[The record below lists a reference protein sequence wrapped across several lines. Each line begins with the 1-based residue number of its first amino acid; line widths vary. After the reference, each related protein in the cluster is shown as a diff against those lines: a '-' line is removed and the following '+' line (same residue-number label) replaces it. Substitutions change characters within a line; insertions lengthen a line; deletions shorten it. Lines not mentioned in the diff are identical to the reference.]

1 MREQSRIDRNTKP
14 PSISAASYFAC
25 RKTLMNQ
32 SAVTSFPVTDRVNQ
46 ALEVTLRGVDEL
58 LPKDEWV
65 QKLARSEATGVPLRI
80 KLGLDPTAPDIH
92 LGHTVA
98 IEKLRQFQEL
108 GHQAVLL
115 IGDFTATIGDPSGRS
130 VTRPPL
136 SREQV
141 LENAETYTKQAFKI
155 LDRDRT
161 EIVYNGDWFRKMTY
175 EEVLK
180 LNSRVTM
187 QQMLAREDFKARVEG
202 GKEVRLHE
210 MQYPIMQGWDSVEI
224 RADVEL
230 GGTDQLF
237 NILVGRDLQKEE
249 GMLPQIA
256 MTMPLLE
263 GLDGVRKMSKSYG
276 NYVGVDEAPEM
287 MFGKMMSASDELMDR
302 YYLVLLG
309 EKRDMGLHPMEAK
322 KLLAWKI
329 TARYHDSAAADAAR
343 SDWETRFS
351 KRDLAAADLPEV
363 EIASLP
369 AGMNALALVS
379 FLFENVFQVKKSN
392 GVLRKE
398 HFTPGAIQLN
408 DVKMTDPSA
417 VLELAP
423 GNVLRLSKKHAVRF
437 K

>member
-1 MREQSRIDRNTKP
+1 MTIDEQLDILMAGTATVIGRE
-14 PSISAASYFAC
+14 
-25 RKTLMNQ
+25 
-32 SAVTSFPVTDRVNQ
+32 
-46 ALEVTLRGVDEL
+46 EL
-58 LPKDEWV
+58 KERL
-65 QKLARSEATGVPLRI
+65 KLGRPLRV
-80 KLGLDPTAPDIH
+80 KLGVDPTAPDIH

-98 IEKLRQFQEL
+98 IEKLRQFQQL

-115 IGDFTATIGDPSGRS
+115 IGDFTATIGDPTGRS
-130 VTRPPL
+130 VMRPPL

-141 LENAETYTKQAFKI
+141 LANAETYTKQAFKI
-155 LDRDRT
+155 LDREKT
-161 EIVYNGDWFRKMTY
+161 EIVYNGDWFRKMSF

-187 QQMLAREDFKARVEG
+187 QQMLAREDFKSRVES

-210 MQYPIMQGWDSVEI
+210 IQYPIMQGWDSVEI
-224 RADVEL
+224 SADVEI

-237 NILVGRDLQKEE
+237 NILVGRDLQKEQ

-309 EKRDMGLHPMEAK
+309 EKRDESLHPMEAK
-322 KLLAWKI
+322 KQLAWKI
-329 TARYHDSAAADAAR
+329 TARYHDAAAADAAR
-343 SDWETRFS
+343 ADWETRFS

-363 EIASLP
+363 AIASLP
-369 AGMNALALVS
+369 ADMNALALVAY
-379 FLFENVFQVKKSN
+379 LFETVFKLKKSN

-408 DVKMTDPSA
+408 NEKLTDPNCVPA
-417 VLELAP
+417 LEA
-423 GNVLRLSKKHAVRF
+423 GSILRMSKKHAVRF
-437 K
+437 Q

>member
-1 MREQSRIDRNTKP
+1 MGGTAVVISRE
-14 PSISAASYFAC
+14 
-25 RKTLMNQ
+25 
-32 SAVTSFPVTDRVNQ
+32 
-46 ALEVTLRGVDEL
+46 EL
-58 LPKDEWV
+58 KERL
-65 QKLARSEATGVPLRI
+65 KLGRPLRV
-80 KLGLDPTAPDIH
+80 KLGVDPTAPDIH

-108 GHQAVLL
+108 GHQAILL

-141 LENAETYTKQAFKI
+141 LANAETYTKQAFKI
-155 LDRDRT
+155 LDRDKT

-224 RADVEL
+224 RADIEL

-309 EKRDMGLHPMEAK
+309 EKRDMDLHPMEAK

-329 TARYHDSAAADAAR
+329 TARYHDPAAADAAR
-343 SDWETRFS
+343 ADWETRFS

-363 EIASLP
+363 EISSLP
-369 AGMNALALVS
+369 GGMNALALAS
-379 FLFENVFQVKKSN
+379 FLFETVFQVKKSN

-408 DVKMTDPSA
+408 DVKVTDPAA
-417 VLELAP
+417 VPELAP
-423 GNVLRLSKKHAVRF
+423 GSVLRLSKKHAVRF